1 MARIK
6 RAVHSRKRKKD
17 YFKAAKGYRGG
28 RGKLWRTVKD
38 AVERSWEYSYR
49 DRKVRKREF
58 RKTWI
63 QRINAAVRVEGL
75 KYSEF
80 IYELGKAG
88 IDLDR
93 KALAHLAL
101 DEPDAFSKIVGQV
114 KAQMAARIPPAIAT
128 PVV

>member
-1 MARIK
+1 MARVK

-63 QRINAAVRVEGL
+63 MRINAAVRAEGM

-80 IYELGKAG
+80 IYGLGQAG

-114 KAQMAARIPPAIAT
+114 KAQMAA
-128 PVV
+128 